1 MPETLGDHLAPIRA
15 LLPELSERGVE
26 IEDGRRIP
34 MDLVEKLR
42 RAGCFRMAP
51 PKSVGGDELQ
61 LPARLEV
68 AEAIAAADA
77 SAAWTVA
84 INFEAPII
92 LSRCTQGA
100 FDEIYAEGPDVVA
113 AGGAAPTG
121 FADVVDGGY
130 VASGRWAWGSGSPE
144 AT

>member
-1 MPETLGDHLAPIRA
+1 MPKTFEDLLAPVRA
-15 LLPELSERGVE
+15 LLPELSQRGEE

-42 RAGCFRMAP
+42 GAGCFRMAP
-51 PKSVGGDELQ
+51 PRTVGGEELP
-61 LPARLEV
+61 LPARIEV
-68 AEAIAAADA
+68 VEAIAAADA

-92 LSRCTQGA
+92 LSRCTQDA

-113 AGGAAPTG
+113 
-121 FADVVDGGY
+121 
-130 VASGRWAWGSGSPE
+130 
-144 AT
+144 